1 MAHGRRVE
9 SRIHALNQSAVIWS
23 NAFDADAFIR
33 TGELGGTAKKMRLD
47 PKMRAAVDAKV
58 DEYMTTGILTVEC

>member
-23 NAFDADAFIR
+23 NAFDADVFVR

-47 PKMRAAVDAKV
+47 PEMRAAVDAKI
-58 DEYMTTGILTVEC
+58 DEYMTTGTLTVEC